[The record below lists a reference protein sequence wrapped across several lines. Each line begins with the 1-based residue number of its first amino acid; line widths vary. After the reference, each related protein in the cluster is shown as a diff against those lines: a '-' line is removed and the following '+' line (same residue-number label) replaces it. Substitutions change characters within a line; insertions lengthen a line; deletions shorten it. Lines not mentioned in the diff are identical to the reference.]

1 MGSPPPLPETPSW
14 LSGWGSR
21 WSEGIPGQVTK
32 TCRLCAGQL
41 CPEQAEVQVGWK
53 LLLGDTEP
61 GWGIRGRGFH
71 TLKKPVTL
79 LGFSLFTVRTLPAP
93 KLRVFVETKGCKLRL
108 LGLSPLLNRAR
119 EEWGDEILFWAGE
132 PMAGRACTRL
142 HPVAGSR
149 GGHFICAL
157 SCGPFRGQGTRAAF
171 RVRGFMLLENQVLL
185 FFFFKLSGY
194 RF

>member
-1 MGSPPPLPETPSW
+1 MGSPPPLPGTPSW

-53 LLLGDTEP
+53 PLLRDTEP

-71 TLKKPVTL
+71 TLEKPVTL
-79 LGFSLFTVRTLPAP
+79 LGCSLFTMRTLPAP

-119 EEWGDEILFWAGE
+119 EAWDDEILFWAGE

-142 HPVAGSR
+142 HPVTGSKRPLPLRSFLWPLPGAGN
-149 GGHFICAL
+149 
-157 SCGPFRGQGTRAAF
+157 QGRL
-171 RVRGFMLLENQVLL
+171 RVRGFMLLEKQVLL